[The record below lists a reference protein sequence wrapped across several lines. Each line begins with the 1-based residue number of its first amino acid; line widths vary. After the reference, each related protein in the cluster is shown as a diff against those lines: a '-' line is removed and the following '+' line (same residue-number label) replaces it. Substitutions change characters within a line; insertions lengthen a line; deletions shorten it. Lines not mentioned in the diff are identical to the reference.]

1 MKKKEIKNIAEKIMA
16 LELDIELGKN
26 VKSAEQKIV
35 DIMSTLSVFDA
46 FDVDEYIQ
54 LNWDEYKYKNI

>member
-16 LELDIELGKN
+16 LELDIELGRN

-35 DIMSTLSVFDA
+35 DIMSTLSFFDT

-54 LNWDEYKYKNI
+54 SNWDEYKYKNI

>member
-26 VKSAEQKIV
+26 VKFAEQEIV

>member
-1 MKKKEIKNIAEKIMA
+1 MA

>member
-1 MKKKEIKNIAEKIMA
+1 MKKKEIKNIAEKVMA

-35 DIMSTLSVFDA
+35 DIMSTLSFFDT

-54 LNWDEYKYKNI
+54 LHWDEYKYKNI